1 MTSERLLALHTEVAP
16 RLADEGQRL
25 RSRLEAAL
33 SQHRPALKVHSVR
46 ARIKAADS
54 LAAKLARPDKTY
66 HHLWD
71 VTDLVGLR
79 VITYFEDDI
88 PVVGR
93 IIEGL
98 FDVDYQH
105 SVDKRSGDIR
115 FGYRS
120 VHYVCRLPGFP
131 ADQHPAPRFEIQV
144 RTVLEHAWAEIE
156 HDLGYKS
163 RDAMPAPARRRLH
176 RLAGLLEL
184 ADQEFSAI
192 RHDLN
197 DYAAR
202 LPARLAAAED
212 LPLDL
217 LTLDRLLILPEC
229 EHVDRSIADLLN
241 RPLAQA
247 PFYPD
252 YLLRMLR
259 QVGLEHSG
267 DVRHHLATHA
277 IQLVS
282 LAEPYFTFAR
292 QTWSLE
298 PDALRGYALFFL
310 AHWHALTSTHTS
322 LDKVTRLAAL
332 YRELDHPHDEREAHR
347 VASQLFEVF
356 RQSGVLPA

>member
-1 MTSERLLALHTEVAP
+1 MTSERILALYTEVTP

-25 RSRLEAAL
+25 RLRLEAAL
-33 SQHRPALKVHSVR
+33 SQHRPTLKVHSVR
-46 ARIKAADS
+46 ARIKTADS
-54 LAAKLARPDKTY
+54 LAGKLARPDKTY

-79 VITYFEDDI
+79 VITYFEDDV
-88 PVVGR
+88 PVIGHL
-93 IIEGL
+93 IERT

-105 SVDKRSGDIR
+105 SVDKRSGDTR

-131 ADQHPAPRFEIQV
+131 PQHPQPRFEIQL

-192 RHDLN
+192 RHDLH

-217 LTLDRLLILPEC
+217 LTLDRLLVLPEC
-229 EHVDRSIADLLN
+229 EHVDRHVADLLR
-241 RPLAQA
+241 RPLAEA

-277 IQLVS
+277 TKLVS
-282 LAEPYFTFAR
+282 LAPPYFAFAR
-292 QTWSLE
+292 QTWGLE

-347 VASQLFEVF
+347 VASQLFEAF
-356 RQSGVLPA
+356 RQSGVLPG

>member
-1 MTSERLLALHTEVAP
+1 MSHRLLDDFERERALLP
-16 RLADEGQRL
+16 RTCQTLEAT
-25 RSRLEAAL
+25 LEAAL
-33 SQHRPALKVHSVR
+33 SAHRPALKVHSVR
-46 ARIKAADS
+46 ARTKTLDS
-54 LAAKLARPDKTY
+54 LAGKLARPDKTY
-66 HHLWD
+66 RDLWD

-79 VITYFEDDI
+79 VIVYFEDDVPI
-88 PVVGR
+88 VGQL
-93 IIEGL
+93 IERA

-105 SVDKRSGDIR
+105 SIDKRSGDIR

-131 ADQHPAPRFEIQV
+131 DQRPAPRFEIQV

-192 RHDLN
+192 RHDLS

-202 LPARLAAAED
+202 LPARLEAAED

-217 LTLDRLLILPEC
+217 LSLDRVLVLPEC
-229 EHVDRSIADLLN
+229 EHVDRSIADLLH

-259 QVGLEHSG
+259 CVGLEHSG

-277 IQLVS
+277 PKLVS
-282 LAEPYFTFAR
+282 LARPYFTFAR
-292 QTWSLE
+292 QTWNLE

-322 LDKVTRLAAL
+322 LDKVTRLATL

-347 VASQLFEVF
+347 VASQLFEAF
-356 RQSGVLPA
+356 RQSGVLPG

>member
-1 MTSERLLALHTEVAP
+1 MAQRLLDAFEFERPALV
-16 RLADEGQRL
+16 RLCRTLTDQ
-25 RSRLEAAL
+25 LEAAL
-33 SQHRPALKVHSVR
+33 EAHRPALKVHSVR
-46 ARIKAADS
+46 ARIKAPDS
-54 LAAKLARPDKTY
+54 LAGKLARPDKTY

-79 VITYFEDDI
+79 VIVYFEDDV
-88 PVVGR
+88 PVVGQL
-93 IIEGL
+93 IERA

-120 VHYVCRLPGFP
+120 VHYVCRLPGHP
-131 ADQHPAPRFEIQV
+131 DDQRPAPRFEIQV

-192 RHDLN
+192 RHDLT

-217 LTLDRLLILPEC
+217 LTLDRLLVLPEC
-229 EHVDRSIADLLN
+229 EHVDRSIADLLR

-277 IQLVS
+277 PKLIS
-282 LAEPYFTFAR
+282 LAQPYFTFAR

-310 AHWHALTSTHTS
+310 AHWYVLTTTHTS

-356 RQSGVLPA
+356 RQSGVLPL